1 MTSLQLCFGFL
12 IFLLMIIKPIAYKPC
27 IQYFPSKLSANFT
40 SVWLLIG
47 IVFSWP
53 FFGHLF
59 TDNWQQI
66 CSSPYT
72 LFSILKGI
80 LLYAMI
86 VYQQEVNKNSTSSSV
101 FFGFI
106 ATALGSLI
114 INIFFKE
121 GLSILQIACICSLGL
136 LGGIFYAYGDA
147 KRLSSQ
153 GKKEFL
159 FIIILSAIFMICDH
173 LAISQIGWFS
183 HLLFSYIFMFFV
195 CLYYGI
201 SRQDYRFIFKSK
213 TVAWAGIIYACSE
226 FLVIYAS
233 VNILPVSLVSVFM
246 RIAAPVVMIISAIK
260 YHELSWKNQL
270 LFGGLALIFVLP
282 LILIKN

>member
-1 MTSLQLCFGFL
+1 MTSIQLCFGFL
-12 IFLLMIIKPIAYKPC
+12 IFFLMIIKPIAYKPC
-27 IQYFPSKLSANFT
+27 AQYFKSGLSAAFT
-40 SVWLLIG
+40 SIWLLVGLIL
-47 IVFSWP
+47 SWP
-53 FFGHLF
+53 LLGHLF
-59 TDNWQQI
+59 TNDWQKI
-66 CSSPYT
+66 CSSPYA

-86 VYQQEVNKNSTSSSV
+86 VYQQEVNKDSTSSSV

-121 GLSILQIACICSLGL
+121 GLSLLQIACICSLGI

-147 KRLSSQ
+147 KRLSSK

-159 FIIILSAIFMICDH
+159 LIIILSAVFMVCDH

-183 HLLFSYIFMFFV
+183 HLLFSYFFMFLV

-201 SRQDYRFIFKSK
+201 SRQDYINIFKNK
-213 TVAWAGIIYACSE
+213 TVALAGIIYTCSE
-226 FLVIYAS
+226 FLIIYAS

-246 RIAAPVVMIISAIK
+246 RIAAPAVMIISAIK

>member
-101 FFGFI
+101 FFWIYCHSF
-106 ATALGSLI
+106 
-114 INIFFKE
+114 
-121 GLSILQIACICSLGL
+121 
-136 LGGIFYAYGDA
+136 
-147 KRLSSQ
+147 R
-153 GKKEFL
+153 
-159 FIIILSAIFMICDH
+159 
-173 LAISQIGWFS
+173 FS
-183 HLLFSYIFMFFV
+183 HNQHFLQRRSVYITNCVHMCSRSV
-195 CLYYGI
+195 RRHILCLW
-201 SRQDYRFIFKSK
+201 RCQ
-213 TVAWAGIIYACSE
+213 TT
-226 FLVIYAS
+226 FLT
-233 VNILPVSLVSVFM
+233 
-246 RIAAPVVMIISAIK
+246 R
-260 YHELSWKNQL
+260 
-270 LFGGLALIFVLP
+270 
-282 LILIKN
+282 